1 MMGPNNGEA
10 DQANIRTT
18 DKKLCV
24 AVLAVQAGL
33 FLFLVWFFDRWCPL
47 VPYDSD
53 DWLYPSGAV
62 YLSDVRVLLPAM

>member
-53 DWLYPSGAV
+53 D
-62 YLSDVRVLLPAM
+62 